1 MLRYA
6 AKVFDGISIAE
17 ARHIQ
22 MKFAYVE
29 IKAPAE
35 EDRTPSAKIA
45 CGENP
50 VVVCEDPAKA
60 PPQNFGEIEVN
71 ELIAAVTLVANVVH
85 LIIEKENTNLII
97 S

>member
-1 MLRYA
+1 MMLRYA
-6 AKVFDGISIAE
+6 AKVTDTISIAE
-17 ARHIQ
+17 GIQ

-29 IKAPAE
+29 IKAPAG

-85 LIIEKENTNLII
+85 LIVKKSIQI
-97 S
+97 